1 MGKKKFIRFLLFF
14 LFLVAVFTIYK
25 IIKKPLPAEDLSKID
40 ETKINPSNSNIIN
53 EVSYQSYDT
62 NGNEYLINA
71 RIGEIDLS
79 NSDIIFLTDV
89 EAQINLK
96 NSNSILISSEFGKY
110 NIKNFDTIFSKSVNI
125 YYLESKIIGD
135 YLDFSIDRSSMVI
148 YRNVV
153 YTNNENILKTDVVEI
168 DIKTKDTKIFMYD
181 EKNKVNVKNINSN
194 GNN

>member
-1 MGKKKFIRFLLFF
+1 MGKKKFIKFLFFF

-25 IIKKPLPAEDLSKID
+25 IVKKPLPIEELSKIN
-40 ETKINPSNSNIIN
+40 ETKINLSNSNIIN
-53 EVSYQSYDT
+53 EVSYQSNDT

-71 RIGEIDLS
+71 RKGEIDLS
-79 NSDIIFLTDV
+79 DSDIIFLTDV

-148 YRNVV
+148 SRNVV

>member
-148 YRNVV
+148 SRNVV

>member
-1 MGKKKFIRFLLFF
+1 MGKKKFIKFLFFF

-25 IIKKPLPAEDLSKID
+25 IVKKPLPIEELSKIN
-40 ETKINPSNSNIIN
+40 ETKINLSNSNIIN
-53 EVSYQSYDT
+53 EVSYQSNDT

-71 RIGEIDLS
+71 RKGEIDLS
-79 NSDIIFLTDV
+79 DSDIIFLTDV

-148 YRNVV
+148 SRNVV
-153 YTNNENILKTDVVEI
+153 YTNNKNILKTDVVEI